1 MLISPDE
8 IRKKDFVEL
17 AVGVDVGG
25 TDATVATLTGLTRGY
40 EEIVHIDGLYH
51 KQDIDN
57 KMSESMYAQMI
68 VQWLR
73 PWTQVY
79 PKIGT
84 IYVDSANKLFRTGL
98 RNELIRRGMGRYSV
112 MPFNKGDGILQR
124 IELASMLL
132 AQGRYKI
139 NSRMKKWN

>member
-1 MLISPDE
+1 
-8 IRKKDFVEL
+8 
-17 AVGVDVGG
+17 
-25 TDATVATLTGLTRGY
+25 
-40 EEIVHIDGLYH
+40 
-51 KQDIDN
+51 
-57 KMSESMYAQMI
+57 MSENLYAQMI

-73 PWTQVY
+73 PWTQIY

-124 IELASMLL
+124 IELTSMLM
-132 AQGRYKI
+132 AQGRYKL
-139 NSRMKKWN
+139 NSRMKKWAEALVMATWSDSDFAKGEWVRVDDGSYPVDCLDSAEYSYYPFKRMLIK